1 MVIKSKFA
9 IGICLAIAFLFTLI
23 IPGCGGSGA
32 GKAGSAADKKE
43 NGAQSNKDGDN
54 RKITLRLG
62 SAQPAEG
69 PYTAVVKEFAE
80 IVKEKTNGNLI
91 IQVYPAQQLGNDREL
106 IEMTQSGALDA
117 CEVSTANFMNFDK
130 ALGIIDLPYLFP
142 SREIAYKVLFNG
154 EVGRELLDTLDSAKL
169 KGIVFLEG
177 GFKQMTT
184 NFSVSKPEDFK
195 GRKIRVQPNPIQM
208 AAYSALG
215 ATPTPINYSELY
227 TALQE
232 GVVDGQDNPMGG
244 IYDSKLYEV
253 QKYLILS
260 DHSLLTMII
269 AFNKGVFDSLPGDYK
284 QVVYDAGQKAM
295 VSLKD
300 ILQEKEMKEWLPLM
314 EKAGMKVIK
323 LTPEQRKAFK
333 DKAGPES
340 RKALV
345 DKFLDETGKKLLVK
359 MDSAIEEELKRQ

>member
-1 MVIKSKFA
+1 MIVKNRFR
-9 IGICLAIAFLFTLI
+9 IGILLAITFFFAFILF
-23 IPGCGGSGA
+23 GCGSPGA
-32 GKAGSAADKKE
+32 GKADSATDKKE
-43 NGAQSNKDGDN
+43 NNTQSSNSQDN

-91 IQVYPAQQLGNDREL
+91 IQVYPAQQLGSDREL
-106 IEMTQSGALDA
+106 IEMTQSGALDV

-130 ALGIIDLPYLFP
+130 ALGIVDLPYLFP
-142 SREIAYKVLFNG
+142 TPEIAYKVLFNG
-154 EVGRELLDTLDSAKL
+154 EVGRELLDTLDSANL

-184 NFSVSKPEDFK
+184 NFPVSKPEDFK
-195 GRKIRVQPNPIQM
+195 GKKIRVQPNQIQM
-208 AAYSALG
+208 AAYSSLG

-253 QKYLILS
+253 QKYLTLS

-269 AFNKGVFDSLPGDYK
+269 AFNKGVFDSLPSDYQ
-284 QVVYDAGQKAM
+284 QVVYEAGKKAM
-295 VSLKD
+295 VSLRD
-300 ILQEKEMKEWLPLM
+300 ILQQKEMNEWLPVM
-314 EKAGMKVIK
+314 EKAGMKVTK

-333 DKAGPES
+333 DKALPES

-345 DKFLDETGKKLLVK
+345 EKNLDEPGKKLLEK
-359 MDSAIEEELKRQ
+359 LESAIENEVKQQ